1 MEAPLVNEPA
11 RSAPVAL
18 ADNQPWR
25 DAWGDLRVIRVDA
38 QDLWRTAKDFDQAAA
53 ITDAALRADQV
64 QKAHAAFKQRYDHA
78 APDITARIVTVQGL
92 LNQYPDLDDQMSDDV
107 ARIGN
112 AWERVADAWSGVD
125 PTRLDESLATMT
137 DLRQQLSDM
146 VYAVGMITIPS
157 RLRDHLA
164 QRDTGQ
170 TLNFHDTFGDE
181 LLDDDMEKRILRYL
195 ANVNTVPG
203 EIDVEHGTILT
214 TVATPGGI
222 ARVLAGIVLLAVLPF
237 VLLAVN
243 NVYPNVEDL
252 IGIPE
257 GRLPDLMKSYLLV
270 LIGAAAHF
278 TINLIKA
285 QRAGQTLVIGQ
296 RLRWISARL
305 GQIGLSI
312 VSLWIVAYGAFR
324 LLGPDFIAPTM
335 FVVGYS
341 WDSFFDL
348 FLDRFTVAVNA
359 ANTGITGVITAP
371 AG

>member
-1 MEAPLVNEPA
+1 MVAPIETGRTKA
-11 RSAPVAL
+11 APVAL
-18 ADNQPWR
+18 ADTEAWR

-38 QDLWRTAKDFDQAAA
+38 QDLWSTAGGFAEAATQ
-53 ITDAALRADQV
+53 TDATLKAAQLQR
-64 QKAHAAFKQRYDHA
+64 AHAAFQQRYTHT
-78 APDITARIVTVQGL
+78 APDITARIATIQEL

-112 AWERVADAWSGVD
+112 AWERVADAWSSVD
-125 PTRLDESLATMT
+125 PTGLDESVATMT
-137 DLRQQLSDM
+137 TVRQQLSDM

-195 ANVNTVPG
+195 ANVKTVPA

-214 TVATPGGI
+214 TAATPGGI
-222 ARVLAGIVLLAVLPF
+222 ATVLAGIVVLAVLPF

-243 NVYPNVEDL
+243 NVYPDLEGL
-252 IGIPE
+252 IGIPD
-257 GRLPDLMKSYLLV
+257 GSLPDLMKTYLLV
-270 LIGAAAHF
+270 LIGAVAHF
-278 TINLIKA
+278 AINLIKS

-305 GQIGLSI
+305 GQIGVSI
-312 VSLWIVAYGAFR
+312 VALWIVAYGAFR
-324 LLGPDFIAPTM
+324 LLGPFNPAMM
-335 FVVGYS
+335 FFVGYS
-341 WDSFFDL
+341 WDSFVDL

-359 ANTGITGVITAP
+359 ANTGITSTITSP